1 MIKKKFGTI
10 LMFISLLLGM
20 VFFPYIPM
28 NLFNIP
34 YESFDTT
41 MRAIYMTICD
51 IGYMS
56 ILFLIYKDKIIYDFK
71 KYFKKFMSNFEESFK
86 YYFLGV
92 IVMMASNL
100 IISFFITDAVAG
112 NEETVRDMIDVVP
125 LYMLFSVS
133 LYAPFVE
140 ELIFR
145 HSIKDMVMCHGTG
158 KVFKGIYIFLS
169 GFIFAI
175 MHIVGQATSIID
187 YIYLIPYMSLG
198 VAFAALYSKTNNI
211 FSTIM
216 MHCLHNTF
224 TIILYFL
231 VNGAI

>member
-133 LYAPFVE
+133 LY
-140 ELIFR
+140 
-145 HSIKDMVMCHGTG
+145 
-158 KVFKGIYIFLS
+158 GIRL
-169 GFIFAI
+169 
-175 MHIVGQATSIID
+175 T
-187 YIYLIPYMSLG
+187 
-198 VAFAALYSKTNNI
+198 
-211 FSTIM
+211 
-216 MHCLHNTF
+216 
-224 TIILYFL
+224 
-231 VNGAI
+231 